1 MPNVS
6 ASFRASSVAAIV
18 VALVTLTPTAG
29 SAQGHG
35 DHLMVAPTDL
45 KWADVPSL
53 PPGVKI
59 AVIEGPMNEA
69 KPFTMRLRL
78 PADDQI
84 PAHSHSAIE
93 HVTVIS
99 ATFTGAGLPILDAG
113 PRVPYAEPQLYCAP
127 GRIWR
132 GRPYH
137 PLALT
142 SAPPRGR
149 APREDAARSAITP
162 DGRGIS
168 GPRHQP
174 MAQRAAC
181 C

>member
-59 AVIEGPMNEA
+59 AVI
-69 KPFTMRLRL
+69 
-78 PADDQI
+78 
-84 PAHSHSAIE
+84 
-93 HVTVIS
+93 
-99 ATFTGAGLPILDAG
+99 
-113 PRVPYAEPQLYCAP
+113 
-127 GRIWR
+127 
-132 GRPYH
+132 
-137 PLALT
+137 
-142 SAPPRGR
+142 
-149 APREDAARSAITP
+149 
-162 DGRGIS
+162 
-168 GPRHQP
+168 
-174 MAQRAAC
+174 
-181 C
+181 

>member
-132 GRPYH
+132 GSRSSCSSWCRPDST
-137 PLALT
+137 LVLC
-142 SAPPRGR
+142 GR
-149 APREDAARSAITP
+149 RVRFLRSVERAHQYAR
-162 DGRGIS
+162 DEFLDR
-168 GPRHQP
+168 
-174 MAQRAAC
+174 
-181 C
+181 